1 MELLREVAATGTAV
15 LMATHD
21 RFAVEYADRVV
32 NMEDGRL
39 AATSTT

>member
-1 MELLREVAATGTAV
+1 MELLRQVAAAGTAA
-15 LMATHD
+15 LMSTHD
-21 RFAVEYADRVV
+21 RVAVEYADRVV